1 MKNLTLNSRK
11 LKLSG
16 RLGRRP
22 MCHGHLGEPTHVALQ
37 LPPLRHQLLLFH
49 KPLPPHPLLCHCF
62 PMIPSFKLSP
72 CLPSY
77 PHLHFLPC
85 NWIIHIWIL
94 WGPLCLICPWVICL
108 CCPLCSQVLC
118 NQVCLCHP
126 CPWTLHC
133 PCTPHWMVPLV
144 PLAPHQWSLTS
155 IVWLL
160 PCHFHISVLDYRFGC
175 LCAFLLLYQRLNK
188 TPWGPK
194 EPNKAHKQPSGP
206 KQVVYDAF
214 RFG

>member
-1 MKNLTLNSRK
+1 MKNSTLNSRK

-22 MCHGHLGEPTHVALQ
+22 MCHEHLGEPTHVALP
-37 LPPLRHQLLLFH
+37 LPPLRHQLLVFH
-49 KPLPPHPLLCHCF
+49 KPLPSHPLLCHCF

-94 WGPLCLICPWVICL
+94 WGPLCLICPWVVCL
-108 CCPLCSQVLC
+108 CCPVCSQVLC

-126 CPWTLHC
+126 CPCVTTKPTPDTVHSPTPGQLHVESIQLDSTAC
-133 PCTPHWMVPLV
+133 PHCHCN
-144 PLAPHQWSLTS
+144 WSLLVEESRVTS
-155 IVWLL
+155 GREQVGLSLALL
-160 PCHFHISVLDYRFGC
+160 RVLRS
-175 LCAFLLLYQRLNK
+175 R
-188 TPWGPK
+188 
-194 EPNKAHKQPSGP
+194 
-206 KQVVYDAF
+206 
-214 RFG
+214 